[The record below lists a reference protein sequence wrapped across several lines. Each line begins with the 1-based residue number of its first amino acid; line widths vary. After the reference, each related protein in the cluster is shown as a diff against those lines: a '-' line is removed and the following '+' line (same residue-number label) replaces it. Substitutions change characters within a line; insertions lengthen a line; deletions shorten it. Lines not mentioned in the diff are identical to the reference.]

1 MAVRSEDGRPQAGA
15 EAVLV
20 GVDDA
25 GHGVVAVAVLID
37 SVVRYVGLAG
47 REVWIVVVAIGVER
61 RFAGPGAVAV
71 RIQERRRASVPV
83 VVRVHETGDLV
94 GAAAVLVDGVVGNL
108 RGPGVLRGARVVAV
122 GPGHD
127 RQGDGLVAV
136 IVAVAVLHA
145 VQRTVDRGRPG
156 EGGGGG
162 RRVVVAV
169 GAGRDPGGGRRQVA
183 EVVPVLVGHAGGRLG
198 LLRRGAREGL
208 AVGRVAVSPSQDVRI
223 VVLRVGPSG
232 AGDVPIVVRVLLR
245 RGDRPGA
252 GVVVPVAQLGR
263 SREAPGVGVVTVGSL
278 HDRRADRGVAVAV
291 SVGVL
296 QTGGRVVLGSGAREG
311 LGALV
316 VAVAPRRDAGPG
328 QDVAVGRAAVP
339 PSEDRRLVALRVAPA
354 AAAHVVVA
362 VRVPLVRGHAAV
374 AVVVVPVAHLGRPG
388 EGGEVV
394 VVAVRL
400 LGGAAADVE
409 PVAVG
414 VRRVVSHPVAVLVDT
429 VAGDLGGA
437 RMDAGVLRR
446 AIGGVGVAI
455 PVVVLVPDVAP
466 LGPAIAVRVF
476 ERHGI
481 DAAVGERRDEDVV
494 RLVAVEIS
502 GRERVADLVPLVEA
516 PVAAEDHHVDSVH
529 TGAVGIGRAQVHVDG
544 GGDGR
549 RIEDDVQGA
558 LIDLVHLE
566 AAAVLPARRDEEVV
580 LSGPVHVA
588 EGDGETELI
597 AGAARQDDE
606 LGGIGLDVRSGG
618 EQGGVPHIDL
628 SGVQA
633 LAGLG
638 VGELV
643 LSARAARDRGYVVG
657 EDSPD
662 GETPLGAD
670 RHAEAEVVA
679 GDLAEDGAERRVRPV
694 VQ

>member
-61 RFAGPGAVAV
+61 GFAGPGAVAV
-71 RIQERRRASVPV
+71 RIQEGRRASVPV

-122 GPGHD
+122 GSGHD

-145 VQRTVDRGRPG
+145 VQRTVDRGRSG

-162 RRVVVAV
+162 RRVVVAI
-169 GAGRDPGGGRRQVA
+169 GPRRDPRGGRRHIAV
-183 EVVPVLVGHAGGRLG
+183 VVPVLVGHAGRGLG

-245 RGDRPGA
+245 RRDGPGA

-263 SREAPGVGVVTVGSL
+263 SREALGVGVVAVGSL

-296 QTGGRVVLGSGAREG
+296 QTGGRAVLGRGAREG

-316 VAVAPRRDAGPG
+316 VAVGPRRYAGPG
-328 QDVAVGRAAVP
+328 QDVAVAVLVPVPHAGRGAVLGRGAGEGVGVGRAAVP
-339 PSEDRRLVALRVAPA
+339 PSEDRRLVALRVVPA
-354 AAAHVVVA
+354 AAGHVVVA
-362 VRVPLVRGHAAV
+362 VRVPLVRRHAAV

-414 VRRVVSHPVAVLVDT
+414 VRRVVSHPVAVLVDA

-455 PVVVLVPDVAP
+455 PVVVLVPDVPA
-466 LGPAIAVRVF
+466 LGPAIAIRVL
-476 ERHGI
+476 ERHGL
-481 DAAVGERRDEDVV
+481 DAAVGYRRDEDVF
-494 RLVAVEIS
+494 RLVAVEVS
-502 GRERVADLVPLVEA
+502 GRERVTDFIPLSEA
-516 PVAAEDHHVDSVH
+516 PAAAEDHHVDSVH
-529 TGAVGIGRAQVHVDG
+529 TRAVGIGRAQVHVDG
-544 GGDGR
+544 
-549 RIEDDVQGA
+549 
-558 LIDLVHLE
+558 
-566 AAAVLPARRDEEVV
+566 
-580 LSGPVHVA
+580 
-588 EGDGETELI
+588 
-597 AGAARQDDE
+597 
-606 LGGIGLDVRSGG
+606 
-618 EQGGVPHIDL
+618 
-628 SGVQA
+628 
-633 LAGLG
+633 
-638 VGELV
+638 
-643 LSARAARDRGYVVG
+643 
-657 EDSPD
+657 
-662 GETPLGAD
+662 
-670 RHAEAEVVA
+670 
-679 GDLAEDGAERRVRPV
+679 
-694 VQ
+694 